1 MTLKQKKYLVLF
13 LGMLAVA
20 IFGVWMW
27 VRMPNLR
34 EIVVMMEL
42 VNCGGCAAV
51 LGLFRASRQR
61 AAAKQTP
68 LPYRE

>member
-1 MTLKQKKYLVLF
+1 MSIQQKKYLVLF
-13 LGMLAVA
+13 LGLLAVA
-20 IFGVWMW
+20 AFGVWMW

-51 LGLFRASRQR
+51 LGLFRSSRKR
-61 AAAKQTP
+61 AGGANPPPP
-68 LPYRE
+68 L